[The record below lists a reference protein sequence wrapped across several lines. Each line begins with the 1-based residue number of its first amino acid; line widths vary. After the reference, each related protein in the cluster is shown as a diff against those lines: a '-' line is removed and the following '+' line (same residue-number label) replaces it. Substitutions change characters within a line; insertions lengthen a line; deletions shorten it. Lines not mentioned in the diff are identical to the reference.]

1 MSEDSEYKVFDVR
14 CNDALEIEGVRYC
27 GLVTK
32 DARQVAGGYKRGVKR
47 LEKDQEEFDNFL
59 RRVIEIT
66 LHKEPEETLGELNY
80 VCARRDHVV
89 LISFP
94 FPVSDHILLV
104 SAEPQVNIEELAKQI
119 SRIFGDSTIFS
130 EWDMKEN

>member
-1 MSEDSEYKVFDVR
+1 MRF
-14 CNDALEIEGVRYC
+14 C
-27 GLVTK
+27 GLINK
-32 DARQVAGGYKRGVKR
+32 DGVMVAGGYKRGVER

-59 RRVIEIT
+59 KRVIEIT

-80 VCARRDHVV
+80 VCCRRDKVV

-104 SAEPQVNIEELAKQI
+104 SAKPSVNIEELALKI
-119 SRIFGDSTIFS
+119 ARIFGDSSLFS
-130 EWDMKEN
+130 AWDMK